1 MALNEEDDQQDLPT
15 FPSPF
20 VIHDR
25 EPITL
30 VELRMRK
37 LSEMIR
43 QKPRWWMKLQDDS
56 LVAKWRE
63 EMIEYDRIARE
74 EAWGEEQ
81 EENYALRGCPRDPL
95 TNAQLDYVFAELRY
109 VASELDERTGIHVST
124 SHILTLLHTMT
135 LVFSG
140 HLYTCSVSVGF
151 PHPR

>member
-81 EENYALRGCPRDPL
+81 EENYALRGWPRDPL